1 MARPPKEAAS
11 PSTLAPA
18 LLRLVAARGAD
29 ASLLAAQCGLD
40 ATAAEG
46 DELAITPSLLAGMLR
61 GACDL
66 LADPHGG
73 LRVPA
78 ELPMRRYDAVA
89 LALRAAGTPREIF
102 ELAARY
108 APLVFPQL
116 VIEISGDDDEL
127 RLEARIGG
135 HPRGLGHCVDE
146 YVLAFLLLHCRRG
159 GAEVIPRRAWL
170 ASARPK
176 TLEPLFDALGTV
188 DVTFGATSTGL
199 ALETDV
205 AARALSGADPLMLVT
220 ADQLASAA
228 LANAPRA
235 GAFAAVV
242 ARRIEEALTT
252 DPGTEAIAAALQMSA
267 RTLQRRLEDEGTRYS
282 VVLELARE
290 RVARRLLADRASP
303 LGEVAYQAG
312 FADLASF
319 SRAFKRWTGM
329 PPGAFRRRLFV
340 DSATTSLAGAST
352 RSGGKP

>member
-1 MARPPKEAAS
+1 MLRSMARPPKEAAS

-18 LLRLVAARGAD
+18 LLRFVAARGAD

-40 ATAAEG
+40 VAVAEN
-46 DELAITPSLLAGMLR
+46 DELAVTPSLLAGMLR

-73 LRVPA
+73 LRMPA
-78 ELPMRRYDAVA
+78 QLPMRRYDALA

-108 APLVFPQL
+108 GPLLYPQL
-116 VIEISGDDDEL
+116 VITAFGDGDEL
-127 RLEARIGG
+127 RLEARIAG

-146 YVLAFLLLHCRRG
+146 YLLAFLLLHCRRS
-159 GAEVIPRRAWL
+159 GAELIPRRAWL

-188 DVTFGATSTGL
+188 DVTFGATSTGF
-199 ALETDV
+199 AIGTDV
-205 AARALSGADPLMLVT
+205 AVRPLPGGDPLMLVT

-235 GAFAAVV
+235 GAFAALV
-242 ARRIEEALTT
+242 ARRIEDALTT
-252 DPGTEAIAAALQMSA
+252 DPSTEAIAAALQMSG

-290 RVARRLLADRASP
+290 RVARRILADRALP
-303 LGEVAYQAG
+303 LGEVACQSG

-329 PPGAFRRRLFV
+329 PPGAFRRRLQ
-340 DSATTSLAGAST
+340 STS
-352 RSGGKP
+352 